1 MYIVTKHGF
10 VHLYDIETGTRI
22 YSNRIS
28 TETVFVTTEY
38 QTSGGIMGINRKGQV
53 GGERNNWERFE
64 IFARVSNSTEFYL
77 ENNFSFISFSAY

>member
-53 GGERNNWERFE
+53 GEE
-64 IFARVSNSTEFYL
+64 IIGKDFKYL
-77 ENNFSFISFSAY
+77 PEYPILQNFT